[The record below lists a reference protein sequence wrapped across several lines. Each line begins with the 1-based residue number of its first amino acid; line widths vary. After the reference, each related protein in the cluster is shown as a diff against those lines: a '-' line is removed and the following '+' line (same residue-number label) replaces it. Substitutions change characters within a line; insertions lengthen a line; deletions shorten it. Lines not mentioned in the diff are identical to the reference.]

1 MPDMSLFDAADLG
14 DWDNGGFGVYRNRP
28 PTGFVTVA
36 EACHILG
43 CSHLT
48 YRRLTLEGKLP
59 PRDET
64 RHRTLPIDMI
74 EAAAAEVYRWRRHLN
89 DPSAYWVTHEPAAR
103 LLNVGLDQVEVV
115 LAGERLP
122 YIDHVDGVRMYRRE
136 QVEEVAA
143 ARAVRWQV

>member
-1 MPDMSLFDAADLG
+1 MG
-14 DWDNGGFGVYRNRP
+14 GWDNGGFGVYRSRP

-59 PRDET
+59 PRDES
-64 RHRTLPIDMI
+64 RHRTLPIDAI
-74 EAAAAEVYRWRRHLN
+74 EAAAAEFYRWRRHLN
-89 DPSAYWVTHEPAAR
+89 DPNAYWVTDESAAR
-103 LLNVGLDQVEVV
+103 ILNVGVEQVEPV

-122 YIDHVDGVRMYRRE
+122 YIDHADGVRMYRRE
-136 QVEEVAA
+136 QVDEVAA
-143 ARAVRWQV
+143 ARAERWHV

>member
-1 MPDMSLFDAADLG
+1 M
-14 DWDNGGFGVYRNRP
+14 YRSRP

-48 YRRLTLEGKLP
+48 YRRLTREGRLP
-59 PRDET
+59 PRAES
-64 RHRTLPIDMI
+64 RHRTLPIAAI

-89 DPSAYWVTHEPAAR
+89 DSNSYWVTDEPAAR
-103 LLNVGLDQVEVV
+103 ILNVALDQVEPV

-122 YIDHVDGVRMYRRE
+122 YVDHADGVRMYRRE

-143 ARAVRWQV
+143 TRSVRWQV